1 MSDAERA
8 SLLQAELE
16 GERLMIGGQGFN
28 EGLREALAREVVIAC
43 STDKRFKWPK
53 GPYVVLKSGDTI
65 VGFVTDDVDSVKQQF
80 NEETYVFGGN
90 MVLFPNRIRGI
101 KGKEKA
107 TLFIYKGFRVEEL
120 EEEAGVKNATLAFC
134 TRAGDAYL
142 KKLLDEGEG
151 ADIGTILIGFDLQ

>member
-8 SLLQAELE
+8 SLLQAELK

-28 EGLREALAREVVIAC
+28 EGLREALARDFVIAC

-65 VGFVTDDVDSVKQQF
+65 VGLVTDDVDSIKRQF
-80 NEETYVFGGN
+80 NEEVYVFGGN
-90 MVLFPNRIRGI
+90 MVLFPNRIRRI
-101 KGKEKA
+101 KDKEKT
-107 TLFIYKGFRVEEL
+107 TLFIYKGFKVEEL
-120 EEEAGVKNATLAFC
+120 EAEASVKNATLAFC

-142 KKLLDEGEG
+142 KELLDEEER
-151 ADIGTILIGFDLQ
+151 ADIGTIVIGFDL